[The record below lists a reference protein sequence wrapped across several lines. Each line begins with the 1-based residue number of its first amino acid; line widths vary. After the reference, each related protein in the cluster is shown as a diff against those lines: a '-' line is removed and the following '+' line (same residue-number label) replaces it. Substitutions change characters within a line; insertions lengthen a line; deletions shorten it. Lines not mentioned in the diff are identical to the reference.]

1 MRKPRG
7 ALFPGVGHDLIFRR
21 WHETKSGFANGGIG
35 VHGVRQILRGV
46 LRGLDMFARLLAGA
60 WRGARK
66 AAVTLLIVILLA
78 SNVASITVESYWQL
92 LSNGLEA
99 MIGLSTVSSLV
110 QSDKANLEKRLRSEQ
125 ARTARLNRAVETKN
139 TALRKSSADLKKAAV
154 TLRKQEQTLARQ
166 AMQIA
171 KAESQSKRI
180 GQIAGRVSTRTAKAA
195 LLNTESI
202 VAQAV
207 PAAGVAVFV
216 AVTALDVR
224 FSCETMKDMR
234 ELELLANPAAPSSGE
249 ETRIC
254 GMKVPGKEDLWSR
267 AAEVSD
273 WAGEATESAVE
284 FVRRYPRRPSPDLPR
299 PTRHRGRYPRY
310 ADGIYT
316 EQPVKHTLRLFTEA
330 VVRRQYGIR
339 KMDS

>member
-1 MRKPRG
+1 MKQS
-7 ALFPGVGHDLIFRR
+7 PGSRTV
-21 WHETKSGFANGGIG
+21 KSGSY
-35 VHGVRQILRGV
+35 GVRQILRGV
-46 LRGLDMFARLLAGA
+46 LRGFDMLARLLAGA
-60 WRGARK
+60 WRGARR

-78 SNVASITVESYWQL
+78 SNVASIAVESYWQL

-99 MIGLSTVSSLV
+99 MTGLSTVSSLV

-139 TALRKSSADLKKAAV
+139 TALRKSSADLRKAAV

-207 PAAGVAVFV
+207 PAAGVAVIV

-254 GMKVPGKEDLWSR
+254 GMKVPGKEDLWSQ

-273 WAGEATESAVE
+273 WAGEATESAAE
-284 FVRRYPRRPSPDLPR
+284 FVRRYLPDTSGFDRAWIGLSR
-299 PTRHRGRYPRY
+299 
-310 ADGIYT
+310 
-316 EQPVKHTLRLFTEA
+316 
-330 VVRRQYGIR
+330 
-339 KMDS
+339 